1 MGLCSVAQQWC
12 EDALMLPSH
21 PQLTNEDVKYIVYTF
36 ADVLYD

>member
-1 MGLCSVAQQWC
+1 
-12 EDALMLPSH
+12 MLPSH